1 MEITVYNCLKQRL
14 TTMDAEFTK
23 ENTTWFDGCTKDG
36 DISRITDLDGG
47 LLISE
52 FGYYYP
58 VWIGGLSRADASYSK
73 RKALKLKEQYTP

>member
-1 MEITVYNCLKQRL
+1 MEITVYNCLEQRL
-14 TTMDAEFTK
+14 MTMGVQFTGG
-23 ENTTWFDGCTKDG
+23 NTTWFDGCTKDG